1 MNYKDLISILLNS
14 IEIIG
19 IFVAIVVGLVV
30 SKILSLKTEQNQLKS
45 RISDLEKELQTMEN
59 QYSMKKE
66 ENYIY
71 YKEDAIYDILDV
83 IFQEKDESVLIEN
96 IPHVDDKYKK
106 DFYDYVANYIVKLR
120 DVINEGKTPIENCK
134 KNLKVKENS
143 IEEIIIDEIYERCG
157 F

>member
-1 MNYKDLISILLNS
+1 MNFDELISILLSS

-30 SKILSLKTEQNQLKS
+30 SKILSLKTEQSQLKS

-59 QYSMKKE
+59 QYSIKKE

-71 YKEDAIYDILDV
+71 YKEETVYDILDT
-83 IFQEKDESVLIEN
+83 IFKEKDEKFLTEKV
-96 IPHVDDKYKK
+96 PHVENEYKK
-106 DFYDYVANYIVKLR
+106 EFYDYVAKYIVKIR
-120 DVINEGKTPIENCK
+120 DVIDGGKTPIDDCK
-134 KNLKVKENS
+134 KKLKVKENS
-143 IEEIIIDEIYERCG
+143 IEETIIDEIYERCG